1 MAEAIGTTFVI
12 DVARYLPGPLGG
24 MHRAQAS
31 SIMYPARGRMTQDT
45 SDLWEPALTTPF
57 PPL

>member
-24 MHRAQAS
+24 MYRAQAG

-45 SDLWEPALTTPF
+45 SDLWKLALPTPF